1 MKYLSV
7 CSGIE
12 AASVA
17 WHSLCWEPVGFSEI
31 EPFPSAVLA
40 HHYPHVPNFGDM
52 TKFKEWPLDAGA
64 IDLLVG
70 GTPCQSFS
78 VAGLRQGLKD
88 PRGNLMLTYLAIA
101 ARLRPRWVVWENVPG
116 VLSSNGGR
124 DFGSFL
130 GGLGQLGYGFAYRVL
145 DAQWCRT
152 HGHPRA
158 VPQRR
163 RRVFV
168 VGCLGDA
175 TAAAKVLFE
184 RESVQRHIKKSGAAR
199 EEVAADVEGRVGTG
213 CWWDGGNTSDTLT
226 KCGANGAQR
235 MPDKDNFGAVLQ
247 PLIEQVKWPADV
259 APTLNQCRTGSGS
272 PGYSNQELFSQG
284 GGGLIPV
291 AIQGNLIGRDKGG
304 LGGVGATAD
313 NVMYTMTKADVHG
326 VAHAIPLDLR
336 NSQRDTQATTITMV
350 NMQGSKSNACVATDG
365 TSFTLNAMHGHDV
378 HAVAHAFYSTGGTH
392 GLNQQPE
399 VCPAIKVG
407 SSLGIPS
414 PPAVVQCVAP
424 TITAGNNPSRSPQS
438 AEVTQQVAAVHAA
451 SMTVRRLTPRECE
464 RLQGFP
470 DDYTLIPWRKKA
482 AGDCPDGPRYKA
494 LGNSMAVNCM
504 EWIGERIAAVEAGKD
519 K

>member
-12 AASVA
+12 AATVA
-17 WHSLCWEPVGFSEI
+17 WHSLGWEPVGFSEI

-52 TKFKEWPLDAGA
+52 TKFQEWPLDAGA

-101 ARLRPRWVVWENVPG
+101 ARLRPRWIVWENVPG
-116 VLSSNGGR
+116 VLSSSGGN
-124 DFGSFL
+124 DFASFL
-130 GGLGQLGYGFAYRVL
+130 TGLGQLGYGFAYRVL
-145 DAQWCRT
+145 DAQWVRSNR
-152 HGHPRA
+152 HSHA

-168 VGCLGDA
+168 VGCLGNA

-184 RESVQRHIKKSGAAR
+184 RESVQRHSAKSGTAR
-199 EEVAADVEGRVGTG
+199 EEIAADAKGSVGTG
-213 CWWDGGNTSDTLT
+213 FFTSH
-226 KCGANGAQR
+226 N
-235 MPDKDNFGAVLQ
+235 
-247 PLIEQVKWPADV
+247 V
-259 APTLNQCRTGSGS
+259 APCLETTSNDYSRADGFTMVAQPVAGTLGAGDGNRGWR
-272 PGYSNQELFSQG
+272 NDLDQG
-284 GGGLIPV
+284 AFIPV

-304 LGGVGATAD
+304 PTGVGASTD
-313 NVMYTMTKADVHG
+313 GVMYTMTKADVHG

-336 NSQRDTQATTITMV
+336 NSQRDPEKHDAQ
-350 NMQGSKSNACVATDG
+350 NRQGLG
-365 TSFTLNAMHGHDV
+365 
-378 HAVAHAFYSTGGTH
+378 
-392 GLNQQPE
+392 
-399 VCPAIKVG
+399 VG
-407 SSLGIPS
+407 SVGDP
-414 PPAVVQCVAP
+414 AP
-424 TITAGNNPSRSPQS
+424 TVDASFVHG
-438 AEVTQQVAAVHAA
+438 VAQA
-451 SMTVRRLTPRECE
+451 MTVRRLTVRECE
-464 RLQGFP
+464 RLQAFP

-504 EWIGERIAAVEAGKD
+504 EWIGERIAAVEAGED

>member
-1 MKYLSV
+1 MRYLSV

-17 WHSLCWEPVGFSEI
+17 WHPLGWEPVGFSEI

-52 TKFKEWPLDAGA
+52 TKFQEWPLDAGA

-78 VAGLRQGLKD
+78 VAGLRQGLRD

-175 TAAAKVLFE
+175 TAAAKILFE
-184 RESVQRHIKKSGAAR
+184 RESVLRNSKTRGTAR
-199 EEVAADVEGRVGTG
+199 EEIASDVEGRVGAG
-213 CWWDGGNTSDTLT
+213 CWWDGESTSHTLT

-247 PLIEQVKWPADV
+247 PFDKQQNGAYGIGKVGSTRLAREYKDATDLVAVPYTKAKRAQSDTDDETWVEGQVN
-259 APTLNQCRTGSGS
+259 PTLS
-272 PGYSNQELFSQG
+272 LFDCG
-284 GGGLIPV
+284 DVRATTV
-291 AIQGNLIGRDKGG
+291 AIQAYSIREDAKANNFSATPTDVALTVSA
-304 LGGVGATAD
+304 LVPGVQS
-313 NVMYTMTKADVHG
+313 H
-326 VAHAIPLDLR
+326 HAQLFMA
-336 NSQRDTQATTITMV
+336 QA
-350 NMQGSKSNACVATDG
+350 
-365 TSFTLNAMHGHDV
+365 
-378 HAVAHAFYSTGGTH
+378 
-392 GLNQQPE
+392 
-399 VCPAIKVG
+399 
-407 SSLGIPS
+407 
-414 PPAVVQCVAP
+414 
-424 TITAGNNPSRSPQS
+424 
-438 AEVTQQVAAVHAA
+438 
-451 SMTVRRLTPRECE
+451 MTVRRLTPRECE

-482 AGDCPDGPRYKA
+482 ASDCPDGPRYKA

-504 EWIGERIAAVEAGKD
+504 EWIGERIAAVEAEKETT
-519 K
+519 